1 MKAIAAGIVAAVLL
15 VVVVIYWSEYG
26 PPTQTQGV
34 PAQDAP
40 PTATTPPLVVTPTPT
55 TRPARATPTRPAR
68 PTLTAFRERASA
80 TPPPTAT
87 PRPTPRP
94 TPTPFL
100 TPQRAPT
107 PTPFRAPQPT
117 IIPPPTPIQP
127 GFTPFSVGTPIGPIP
142 TVAVPTSTPVRPTP
156 TAFQDLCDVR
166 DQECV
171 QDFEPIVSPIAW
183 NPTLSAGGVFS
194 ADIQIRT
201 PIGALRWPPAL
212 LAAWGEGFYVGVT
225 LYRASDPIAS
235 ITAPP
240 PANADWEWTGTPGEY
255 EADTFRLVGDS
266 TLRVRARVSPQLHG
280 EAERACFWNGRDLV
294 GCAGLG

>member
-117 IIPPPTPIQP
+117 IIPLPTPIQP
-127 GFTPFSVGTPIGPIP
+127 GFTPFPRGDADRADPHSGRANLNASAANAYGIP
-142 TVAVPTSTPVRPTP
+142 RPLRCPRPRVRPGLR
-156 TAFQDLCDVR
+156 ANRQSDCM
-166 DQECV
+166 ESHAISGCV
-171 QDFEPIVSPIAW
+171 QCGHPDQDTYRRPAMATCAARCVGRGVLRRRDPLPCQRPHRIHYS
-183 NPTLSAGGVFS
+183 SASGKRRLGM
-194 ADIQIRT
+194 DGYPRRIRS
-201 PIGALRWPPAL
+201 RH
-212 LAAWGEGFYVGVT
+212 V
-225 LYRASDPIAS
+225 
-235 ITAPP
+235 
-240 PANADWEWTGTPGEY
+240 
-255 EADTFRLVGDS
+255 
-266 TLRVRARVSPQLHG
+266 Q
-280 EAERACFWNGRDLV
+280 ACW
-294 GCAGLG
+294 